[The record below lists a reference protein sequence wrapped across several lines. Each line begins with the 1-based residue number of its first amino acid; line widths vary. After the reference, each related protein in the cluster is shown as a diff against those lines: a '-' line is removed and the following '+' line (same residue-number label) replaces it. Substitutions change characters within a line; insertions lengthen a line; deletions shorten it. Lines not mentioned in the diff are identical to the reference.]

1 MQITVGTAKQ
11 STQNQSKDDSL
22 LKMIILS
29 WVLLKVSQLTGSNFF
44 FQELSM
50 VKELRIKTYFLTLS
64 CADLR

>member
-1 MQITVGTAKQ
+1 MQITAGTAKQ

-29 WVLLKVSQLTGSNFF
+29 WVLLKVPQLTGSNFF